1 MPVIEQYW
9 TAGAS
14 RNLLVAFAVTILVV
28 YALVFYPG
36 AMGFDVAYQWWQS
49 RGGETTNI
57 HGIGM
62 TWFWQL
68 ENLITTGPG
77 LLFVLQLM
85 LLLTGAV
92 LIADCLPV
100 RQVWKLFFLLGTIGA
115 PVCFVQFSAVGSDT
129 MLTAALCCALG
140 MLVVAAHA
148 ARASAVLIALS
159 VLLIFFALLLRKN
172 ALFAVFPLLVYAIH
186 ITRKSRSTSSNLR
199 SSIALGIALVALMQ
213 IGSWMLES
221 HVDRRVAIFPATAMW
236 DLAAMSID
244 ANEVLLPP
252 STYGPG
258 MTVDDLRQALVPYA
272 NTTLF
277 EKTHAGMR
285 QPFFDPNDPMN
296 DKIRDAWIASIV
308 RFPKYYLAHRWQV
321 TRFLFGS
328 KPAEWPRE
336 LVYYADEYHY
346 RDNPNVNGN
355 ATKLHQWFVGLFET
369 LRSTWA
375 LAAYP
380 YLVVALAA
388 LALAW
393 RRRQLLG
400 AQAALVACASGLLYA
415 MPLPLISPSAELRYL
430 GWTCLSS
437 ILGIVLA
444 LSSFYS
450 GSKKLEAHADNCNG
464 PRSGSIRRSRYSVDS
479 G

>member
-1 MPVIEQYW
+1 MKFMPAIEQYW

-14 RNLLVAFAVTILVV
+14 RSLVV
-28 YALVFYPG
+28 VFAAAILLAYALVFYPG

-62 TWFWQL
+62 TWLWHL

-100 RQVWKLFFLLGTIGA
+100 HQVWKLFFLLATIGA

-140 MLVVAAHA
+140 MMVVAAHA
-148 ARASAVLIALS
+148 ARASAVLVALS
-159 VLLIFFALLLRKN
+159 VLLLFFALLLRKN
-172 ALFAVFPLLVYAIH
+172 ALLAVFPLLVYAIH

-252 STYGPG
+252 ATYGPG
-258 MTVDDLRQALVPYA
+258 MTLDDLSQALVPYA

-285 QPFFDPNDPMN
+285 QPFLDPDDPMN
-296 DKIRDAWIASIV
+296 DQIRDAWIASIV
-308 RFPKYYLAHRWQV
+308 RFPKYYLSHRWQV

-328 KPAEWPRE
+328 KPAEWPGE
-336 LVYYADEYHY
+336 LVYYAGEYQY
-346 RDNPNVNGN
+346 RDNPIVNGN
-355 ATKLHQWFVGLFET
+355 VTKLHQWFVGLFET

-393 RRRQLLG
+393 RRRHLLG
-400 AQAALVACASGLLYA
+400 AQAALAACVSGLLYA

-437 ILGIVLA
+437 ILGIALA
-444 LSSFYS
+444 LSSCHS
-450 GSKKLEAHADNCNG
+450 GTARKSRNLT
-464 PRSGSIRRSRYSVDS
+464 SITATAPATVLSDA
-479 G
+479 

>member
-1 MPVIEQYW
+1 M
-9 TAGAS
+9 
-14 RNLLVAFAVTILVV
+14 AFAVTILLA
-28 YALVFYPG
+28 YALTFYPG

-62 TWFWQL
+62 TWLWHL

-77 LLFVLQLM
+77 LLFVLQLV

-92 LIADCLPV
+92 LIANSLPV
-100 RQVWKLFFLLGTIGA
+100 RLAWKLFFMLATIGA
-115 PVCFVQFSAVGSDT
+115 PVCFVQFSSIGSDI
-129 MLTAALCCALG
+129 MLMAVLCCALG
-140 MLVVAAHA
+140 MMVVAANGAHA
-148 ARASAVLIALS
+148 SGVLVALS
-159 VLLIFFALLLRKN
+159 VLLLFFALLLRKN

-186 ITRKSRSTSSNLR
+186 ITRKSKSNSSDRRYSLAI
-199 SSIALGIALVALMQ
+199 SIPLVALMQ
-213 IGSWMLES
+213 IGSWTLQS
-221 HVDRRVAIFPATAMW
+221 QVDRRVTIFPATAMW
-236 DLAAMSID
+236 DLAAMSIRV
-244 ANEVLLPP
+244 NEVLLPP
-252 STYGPG
+252 ATYGPG
-258 MTVDDLRQALVPYA
+258 MTVEDLSQAFVPYA

-285 QPFFDPNDPMN
+285 QPFFDPDDPLNDQ
-296 DKIRDAWIASIV
+296 IRDAWIGSII
-308 RFPKYYLAHRWQV
+308 RFPKYYLSHRWQV

-328 KPAEWPRE
+328 KAAEWPGE
-336 LVYYADEYHY
+336 LVYYAGEYHY
-346 RDNPNVNGN
+346 RDNPIVDGN

-380 YLVVALAA
+380 YLVVALTA

-393 RRRQLLG
+393 RRRQLPS
-400 AQAALVACASGLLYA
+400 AQASLVACASGLLYA
-415 MPLPLISPSAELRYL
+415 IPLTLISPSTELRYL

-437 ILGIVLA
+437 ILGTALA
-444 LSSFYS
+444 LSS
-450 GSKKLEAHADNCNG
+450 C
-464 PRSGSIRRSRYSVDS
+464 RSGIAHTSPTIAPIP

>member
-1 MPVIEQYW
+1 MKFTPMIERYW

-14 RNLLVAFAVTILVV
+14 RSLLVTFALTILLV
-28 YALVFYPG
+28 YALLFYPG

-62 TWFWQL
+62 TWLWHL

-77 LLFVLQLM
+77 LLFVLQLT

-92 LIADCLPV
+92 LIADSLPV
-100 RQVWKLFFLLGTIGA
+100 RQVWKLFFLLATIGA

-129 MLTAALCCALG
+129 MLTAALCCAFG
-140 MLVVAAHA
+140 MMVVAARG
-148 ARASAVLIALS
+148 ARASAVLVALS
-159 VLLIFFALLLRKN
+159 VLLLFFALLLRKN
-172 ALFAVFPLLVYAIH
+172 ALLAVFPLLVYAIH
-186 ITRKSRSTSSNLR
+186 ITRKSRSHSSTLR
-199 SSIALGIALVALMQ
+199 SGLAISIPLVALMQ
-213 IGSWMLES
+213 VGSWMLES

-236 DLAAMSID
+236 DLAAMSIH

-258 MTVDDLRQALVPYA
+258 MTVEDLSQALVPYA

-285 QPFFDPNDPMN
+285 QPFFDPDDPMN
-296 DKIRDAWIASIV
+296 GQIRDAWIGSII
-308 RFPKYYLAHRWQV
+308 RFPEYYLSHRWQV
-321 TRFLFGS
+321 TRLLFGS
-328 KPAEWPRE
+328 KPAEWPGE
-336 LVYYADEYHY
+336 LVYYAGEYQY
-346 RDNPNVNGN
+346 RDNPIVIGN
-355 ATKLHQWFVGLFET
+355 TTKLHQWFVGLFEA

-380 YLVVALAA
+380 YLVIALAA
-388 LALAW
+388 LAMAW
-393 RRRQLLG
+393 RRRQLPG
-400 AQAALVACASGLLYA
+400 AQAALVACASGLMYA

-430 GWTCLSS
+430 SWTCLSS
-437 ILGIVLA
+437 ILGIALA
-444 LSSFYS
+444 LSSCYS
-450 GSKKLEAHADNCNG
+450 GTARTSRKLG
-464 PRSGSIRRSRYSVDS
+464 PIPR
-479 G
+479 